1 MNDHMNLSPHNAS
14 WDVIVIGGGPAG
26 MMAAGRA
33 AERGARVLLLE
44 KNQTLGV
51 KLLLTG
57 GGRCNL
63 TNATFDDRALLA
75 RYGKGG
81 EFLFSSFVQFGT
93 EETIGFFNRHGMATK
108 VEPGNR
114 VFPFSDSAR
123 SVLEVLTHYL
133 REGGVEV
140 RSGAAVEALLREE
153 NAVVGVRLASGE
165 EIRAGAVVLAA
176 GGASRPETGSSGD
189 AFAMLRA
196 LGVAVNTERS
206 ALVPVAVKEEWVK
219 DVQGISLDDA
229 KATVFVD
236 GKKELQGRGKL
247 LFTHFGLSGPLI
259 LKMSRSIG
267 ELLSYGSVVIRIDL
281 MPQREI
287 GALREFLHELL
298 RGEAIN
304 KTIKNALA
312 TLMPSA
318 LVDVV
323 LATANTAADVPCHS
337 VTREQRHAIAEAI
350 KGLPLS
356 TMHLLGLEKAIVSSG
371 GIDLLEVDQ
380 KTMRVRSH
388 DGLYVVGDVLDIDRP
403 SGGFS
408 LQVCW
413 TTGWVAG
420 NMVPCKV

>member
-1 MNDHMNLSPHNAS
+1 MYLSTHNVS
-14 WDVIVIGGGPAG
+14 WDVVVVGGGPAG

-44 KNQTLGV
+44 KNQSLGV

-63 TNATFDDRALLA
+63 TNATFDDRAFLA

-81 EFLFSSFVQFGT
+81 EFLFSSFAQFGAA
-93 EETIGFFNRHGMATK
+93 EAIGFFNRRGMPTK

-114 VFPFSDSAR
+114 VFPVSDSAR

-140 RSGAAVEALLREE
+140 RSGAAVEALLQER
-153 NAVVGVRLASGE
+153 NAVAGVRLVGGE
-165 EIRAGAVVLAA
+165 EIRAGAVILAA
-176 GGASRPETGSSGD
+176 GGASRPDTGSSGD
-189 AFAMLRA
+189 GFAMLRA
-196 LGVAVNTERS
+196 LGIAVNTEQA
-206 ALVPVAVKEEWVK
+206 ALVPVAVKEELVK
-219 DVQGISLDDA
+219 DVQGIALDDA

-247 LFTHFGLSGPLI
+247 LFAHFGLSGPLI
-259 LKMSRSIG
+259 LKMSRPIG
-267 ELLSYGSVVIRIDL
+267 ELLSYGEVTIRIDL

-298 RGEAIN
+298 RGDAIN

-318 LVDVV
+318 LADVV

-356 TMHLLGLEKAIVSSG
+356 ATHLLGLEKAIVSSG
-371 GIDLLEVDQ
+371 GIDLREVDQ
-380 KTMRVRSH
+380 KTMRVRSR
-388 DGLYVVGDVLDIDRP
+388 DGLYVVGDMLDIDRP

-420 NMVPCKV
+420 NTVPCKA